1 MLEEISFGKRYFE
14 IGILLRDSLLISSM
28 LFNSEAWYNVT
39 DTELNLLEKIDLQ
52 FLRKL
57 FQAPIGTPKEMMYLE
72 LGCIPF
78 REIIRERRLGF
89 LHYIVNENENS
100 MIYKIFQCQ
109 NILRTSKDW
118 VTTVTEDLKYLD
130 LDNLCFD
137 EIKNMKKAHFM
148 NKVKSEIKI
157 RLFEKLQNIKL
168 SHSKVNKIKHNGLRI
183 QKYLK
188 PNKSKMSKEEAQL
201 IFKLRCR
208 VTETKNNLK
217 RKYTTLECRACGLEE
232 ETQEH
237 IMVCKEL
244 NEKKEIEEFEYEKLL
259 HGTVIKQLQIARKF
273 KRNMDI
279 LERKIKNDQ

>member
-1 MLEEISFGKRYFE
+1 
-14 IGILLRDSLLISSM
+14 
-28 LFNSEAWYNVT
+28 
-39 DTELNLLEKIDLQ
+39 
-52 FLRKL
+52 
-57 FQAPIGTPKEMMYLE
+57 
-72 LGCIPF
+72 
-78 REIIRERRLGF
+78 
-89 LHYIVNENENS
+89 
-100 MIYKIFQCQ
+100 
-109 NILRTSKDW
+109 
-118 VTTVTEDLKYLD
+118 
-130 LDNLCFD
+130 
-137 EIKNMKKAHFM
+137 MKKAHFM
-148 NKVKSEIKI
+148 NKVKCEIRI

-208 VTETKNNLK
+208 VTLTKHNLK

-244 NEKKEIEEFEYEKLL
+244 NEKKNIEEFEYEKLL
-259 HGTVIKQLQIARKF
+259 HGTVIKQLKIARKF
-273 KRNMDI
+273 KSNMDI